1 MATTNAKP
9 KAARKAPAKKA
20 AIKKNAPAVIAQEP
34 DVVHETAPEPP
45 PAETE
50 PALTKADVAEM
61 IANAVG
67 QAIPEAVNQAVTAIT
82 SDQQKRLDEL
92 NAEHARDPNMMTSYP
107 EEDIEL
113 LELADPIAA
122 QVAKRGPG
130 GKVVEAPVFDTPTLT
145 KEQVEN
151 MSEEEIAAYN
161 QNELRRVEAR
171 KQQQEI
177 NRSKLEKMSPK
188 DRMQNMFRDRDPSVI
203 READNPLGERMI
215 DCVAKRRVGL
225 GEQGTSEIDERIR
238 VPISGARHLQESGAI
253 IVSI

>member
-20 AIKKNAPAVIAQEP
+20 AVKKAEPKVDAQASEPA
-34 DVVHETAPEPP
+34 
-45 PAETE
+45 TE
-50 PALTKADVAEM
+50 AALTKADVAEM

-82 SDQQKRLDEL
+82 SAQQRDD
-92 NAEHARDPNMMTSYP
+92 APEHARDPNMMTSYP

-130 GKVVEAPVFDTPTLT
+130 GKVVEAPAFDTPTLT

-151 MSEEEIAAYN
+151 MSEEEVAAYN
-161 QNELRRVEAR
+161 QNELRRIEAR

-177 NRSKLEKMSPK
+177 NRSKLERMSPK